1 MEIYK
6 VVSVSIFAL
15 TVDSVILDV
24 VDSDKLKGVLEDDD
38 DELTGPLL
46 DSGSE
51 EEDIGICHFIL
62 FLFCQYFYHFYKG
75 ANAVYET
82 SSSFF

>member
-1 MEIYK
+1 MAQFYVHEFKFSLCVRKLYK
-6 VVSVSIFAL
+6 DLSVSIFAV

-51 EEDIGICHFIL
+51 EEDIGRYL
-62 FLFCQYFYHFYKG
+62 
-75 ANAVYET
+75 
-82 SSSFF
+82 